1 METAKGIGYA
11 IGPLLGSIA
20 YGWLG
25 FAWTF
30 IVFGAAMLPCVVL
43 LNFIQTPRDVMMNEE
58 RPVDDGLQTSRI
70 ASNFKESVL
79 SSAIGAKRE

>member
-30 IVFGAAMLPCVVL
+30 IIFGAALIPCVIL
-43 LNFIQTPRDVMMNEE
+43 LNFI
-58 RPVDDGLQTSRI
+58 
-70 ASNFKESVL
+70 
-79 SSAIGAKRE
+79 